1 MVSASPRCALADG
14 TTEVDIIARD
24 APTGDLTCRFVDY
37 AVAEALRDANVAVNA
52 TETAYVAADAW
63 ASSQGDILGF
73 IPAEAEAAN
82 QTAYDEWIAALD
94 AQTEAYADAL
104 VATAFAV
111 PVDAVVVSRAADA
124 NGDEITTARCATP
137 AGDGQ
142 TLTVGL
148 VNDGG
153 AEGVDSV
160 GAHYPLTP
168 SEVTMLSADVRV
180 RRTALDAVSPTSGPS
195 TGGTS
200 VAMTGKGF
208 ESPMTCVFHRD
219 SVATNVVATVVNATH
234 ATCVS
239 PHGSSRVDVELVFE
253 DGCSLPFQFQ
263 YYNPPLPLVVR
274 PSTGPRF
281 GSVNITVFATNL
293 LFLQQHPE
301 FMTPRCSLGQTGD
314 GEVGPAAATLP
325 GYLSDDGA
333 SVVCPTPATMIPA
346 GRHAVRLSF
355 NDQQFA
361 APAAS
366 LGTEAVE
373 FFANGPHL
381 AMRRTVVHGSET
393 VGEARVEVEL
403 RTSCSTSPSTSR

>member
-1 MVSASPRCALADG
+1 MRWRRSLGARASCGARAGDVPIPAPGVPEMARPLGAVARLGVRGVGADGRHRGGADPSPAPRDAPSATLVAPFPALSSPDAPRAPPAPTPVARGTMVSASPRCALADG

-111 PVDAVVVSRAADA
+111 PVDAVVVSRAADT

-263 YYNPPLPLVVR
+263 YYNPRSRSSSAP
-274 PSTGPRF
+274 PRARD
-281 GSVNITVFATNL
+281 S
-293 LFLQQHPE
+293 
-301 FMTPRCSLGQTGD
+301 
-314 GEVGPAAATLP
+314 
-325 GYLSDDGA
+325 
-333 SVVCPTPATMIPA
+333 
-346 GRHAVRLSF
+346 
-355 NDQQFA
+355 
-361 APAAS
+361 AP
-366 LGTEAVE
+366 
-373 FFANGPHL
+373 
-381 AMRRTVVHGSET
+381 
-393 VGEARVEVEL
+393 
-403 RTSCSTSPSTSR
+403 STSPSSPPTCSSCSSTPSS